1 MDAGA
6 SGERMSDQPDK
17 PASDS
22 AESATQPSA
31 PIRVILAD
39 TQSLYRVG
47 IRKIFA
53 SEDGIRLVAQPET
66 LGHTLEAVA
75 KLPAD
80 VLLFEASL
88 SEEPADSVAEI
99 LQRAPALKVVILID
113 KQLREEE
120 TVECVR
126 RGVRGIVSR
135 SIPPELLVR
144 CVRKVAAGEPWLDK
158 RSINW
163 LAEACRA
170 QAHSSGP
177 HGRAKLSEKEQVIV
191 SMVTEGRRNKEIA
204 LALGT
209 TEQVVKNYLRRIYER
224 FGVADRLELAIYSL
238 QHGLAKRQVR
248 HAAPTAK
255 A

>member
-1 MDAGA
+1 MA
-6 SGERMSDQPDK
+6 MSDQPGK
-17 PASDS
+17 PASG
-22 AESATQPSA
+22 AGESVTRPAA

-47 IRKIFA
+47 IRKLFG
-53 SEDGIRLVAQPET
+53 SEDGIQLVAQPET
-66 LGHTLEAVA
+66 LGHTLEAVV
-75 KLPAD
+75 KSPAD
-80 VLLFEASL
+80 VLLFEAAL
-88 SEEPADSVAEI
+88 SQEPAEAAAQI
-99 LQRAPALKVVILID
+99 LERVPGLKVVLLID
-113 KQLREEE
+113 QPLREEE

-158 RSINW
+158 RSVHW
-163 LAEACRA
+163 LAEACRVHA
-170 QAHSSGP
+170 SPSSQA
-177 HGRAKLSEKEQVIV
+177 RAKLSEKEQVIV
-191 SMVTEGRRNKEIA
+191 TLVTDGRRNKEIA
-204 LALGT
+204 RELGT

-238 QHGLAKRQVR
+238 QHGLVKREEKP
-248 HAAPTAK
+248 AAPPAK

>member
-1 MDAGA
+1 
-6 SGERMSDQPDK
+6 MSDQPDK
-17 PASDS
+17 PASVS
-22 AESATQPSA
+22 VEGETHR
-31 PIRVILAD
+31 IRVILAD

-53 SEDGIRLVAQPET
+53 GEDDIQLVAQPET

-75 KLPAD
+75 KSPAD
-80 VLLFEASL
+80 VLLFETSL
-88 SEEPADSVAEI
+88 SEEPAEAVAEI

-113 KQLREEE
+113 KPLPEAQ

-158 RSINW
+158 RSVNW

-170 QAHSSGP
+170 QTLSPEPQS
-177 HGRAKLSEKEQVIV
+177 RMRLSEKEQVIV
-191 SMVTEGRRNKEIA
+191 SMVTDGRRNKEIA
-204 LALGT
+204 QQLGT
-209 TEQVVKNYLRRIYER
+209 SEQVVKNYLRRIYER

-238 QHGLAKRQVR
+238 QHGLAKREAR
-248 HAAPTAK
+248 PAAPPAD

>member
-1 MDAGA
+1 
-6 SGERMSDQPDK
+6 MSDQASK
-17 PASDS
+17 PASGS
-22 AESATQPSA
+22 GESATQLLA

-47 IRKIFA
+47 IRKIFE
-53 SEDGIRLVAQPET
+53 SEEGIQLVAQPET
-66 LGHTLEAVA
+66 LGHTLEAVV
-75 KLPAD
+75 KFPAD

-88 SEEPADSVAEI
+88 SQEPTEAVAQI
-99 LQRAPALKVVILID
+99 LERVPGLKVVILIE
-113 KQLREEE
+113 KPLREDE

-135 SIPPELLVR
+135 SIPPDLLVR

-158 RSINW
+158 RSVHW
-163 LAEACRA
+163 LAEAYRVHA
-170 QAHSSGP
+170 SSGSQAST
-177 HGRAKLSEKEQVIV
+177 RLSEKEQVIV
-191 SMVTEGRRNKEIA
+191 TLVTDGRRNKEIA
-204 LALGT
+204 RELGT

-238 QHGLAKRQVR
+238 QHGLVKREGKP
-248 HAAPTAK
+248 AAPPAK

>member
-1 MDAGA
+1 MGDQAG
-6 SGERMSDQPDK
+6 K

-22 AESATQPSA
+22 AESAPPPSA

-47 IRKIFA
+47 IRKIFG
-53 SEDGIRLVAQPET
+53 SEDGIQLVAQPET
-66 LGHTLEAVA
+66 LGHTLEAVTNA
-75 KLPAD
+75 PAD

-88 SEEPADSVAEI
+88 SEEPADAVAEI
-99 LQRAPALKVVILID
+99 LQRAPALKVVILVD
-113 KQLREEE
+113 KPLREEE

-158 RSINW
+158 RSVNW
-163 LAEACRA
+163 LAEAYRA
-170 QAHSSGP
+170 QVHSSGP
-177 HGRAKLSEKEQVIV
+177 HGRVQLSEKEQVIV

-224 FGVADRLELAIYSL
+224 FGVGDRLELAIYSL
-238 QHGLAKRQVR
+238 QHGLVR
-248 HAAPTAK
+248 REARPAAPPAK

>member
-1 MDAGA
+1 MGSEPVSKA
-6 SGERMSDQPDK
+6 SGNAAGEV
-17 PASDS
+17 
-22 AESATQPSA
+22 E

-53 SEDGIRLVAQPET
+53 SEDGIQLAAQPET
-66 LGHTLEAVA
+66 LEKTLEAVV
-75 KLPAD
+75 KSPAD

-88 SEEPADSVAEI
+88 SQEPTEAVAKILEI
-99 LQRAPALKVVILID
+99 APGLKVVLLID
-113 KQLREEE
+113 KPLREEE

-158 RSINW
+158 RSVHW
-163 LAEACRA
+163 LAEAYRA
-170 QAHSSGP
+170 QPHPSAP
-177 HGRAKLSEKEQVIV
+177 HGKLKLSEKEQIIV
-191 SMVTEGRRNKEIA
+191 SLVTDGRRNKEIA
-204 LALGT
+204 LELGT
-209 TEQVVKNYLRRIYER
+209 SEQVVKNYLRRIYER
-224 FGVADRLELAIYSL
+224 FGVADRLELAIYCL
-238 QHGLAKRQVR
+238 QHGLAKRGGR
-248 HAAPTAK
+248 PAAPPAR

>member
-1 MDAGA
+1 MNH
-6 SGERMSDQPDK
+6 QPDK
-17 PASDS
+17 PAIGS
-22 AESATQPSA
+22 AEGEAHR
-31 PIRVILAD
+31 IRVILAD

-53 SEDGIRLVAQPET
+53 GEDDIQLVAQPET

-75 KLPAD
+75 KSPAD
-80 VLLFEASL
+80 VLLFETSL
-88 SEEPADSVAEI
+88 SEEPAEAVAEI
-99 LQRAPALKVVILID
+99 LQRAPTLKVVILVD
-113 KQLREEE
+113 KPLPEAQ

-158 RSINW
+158 RSVNW

-170 QAHSSGP
+170 QTLSPEPQS
-177 HGRAKLSEKEQVIV
+177 RMKLSEKEQVIV
-191 SMVTEGRRNKEIA
+191 SMVTDGRRNKEIA
-204 LALGT
+204 QQLGT
-209 TEQVVKNYLRRIYER
+209 SEQVVKNYLRRIYER

-238 QHGLAKRQVR
+238 QHGLAKREAR
-248 HAAPTAK
+248 PAAPPAD

>member
-1 MDAGA
+1 
-6 SGERMSDQPDK
+6 MSEQPGK
-17 PASDS
+17 PASGMSGSS
-22 AESATQPSA
+22 AANAA

-53 SEDGIRLVAQPET
+53 SEEGIQLVAQPET
-66 LGHTLEAVA
+66 LGRTLEAVG
-75 KLPAD
+75 KSPAD

-88 SEEPADSVAEI
+88 SQEPTEAVAQI
-99 LQRAPALKVVILID
+99 LERVPGLKVVLLID
-113 KQLREEE
+113 KPLREEE

-158 RSINW
+158 RSVHW
-163 LAEACRA
+163 LAEAYRA
-170 QAHSSGP
+170 QAHAGP
-177 HGRAKLSEKEQVIV
+177 TNAKHKLSEKEQIIV
-191 SMVTEGRRNKEIA
+191 SLVTDGRRNKEIA
-204 LALGT
+204 QELGT
-209 TEQVVKNYLRRIYER
+209 SEQVVKNYLRRIYER
-224 FGVADRLELAIYSL
+224 FGVADRLELAVYCL
-238 QHGLAKRQVR
+238 QHGLAKR
-248 HAAPTAK
+248 APRPAAK